1 MRIDYQHVDIVQE
14 GHPILAD
21 VCFQAD
27 AGELVYLVG
36 KVGTGK
42 SSLLKTFYGELDV
55 RTGSAKVLDYEM
67 TKIKRKQIP
76 ALRKQ
81 LGIVF
86 QDFQL
91 LNDRDVHGN
100 LDFVLRATGWKK
112 RKEREKRIAE
122 VLEQVGMTDKLDKMP
137 YQLSG
142 GEQQGVCIARAIL
155 NHPDIILADEATGN
169 LDRENS
175 RRTAALLHDIC
186 KAGTT
191 VVMSTHDE
199 SLIPEFPGVVY
210 RCGDGRL
217 QECTD
222 AYGLAAVPQEIESK
236 SIEENE
242 NN

>member
-1 MRIDYQHVDIVQE
+1 MRIDYQHVDIIQE

-142 GEQQGVCIARAIL
+142 GEQQCVCIARAIL

-175 RRTAALLHDIC
+175 RRTAALLNGIC
-186 KAGTT
+186 TAGTH
-191 VVMSTHDE
+191 VVISKQDE
-199 SLIPEFPGVVY
+199 SLIPEFHGVVY

-222 AYGLAAVPQEIESK
+222 AYGLAAVPQEIESE

>member
-1 MRIDYQHVDIVQE
+1 MRIDYQHVDIIQE

-100 LDFVLRATGWKK
+100 LLRATGWKK

-142 GEQQGVCIARAIL
+142 GEQQCVCIARAIL

-175 RRTAALLHDIC
+175 RRTAALLHGIC

>member
-1 MRIDYQHVDIVQE
+1 MRIDYQHVDIIQE

-142 GEQQGVCIARAIL
+142 GEQQCVCIARAIL

-175 RRTAALLHDIC
+175 
-186 KAGTT
+186 
-191 VVMSTHDE
+191 
-199 SLIPEFPGVVY
+199 
-210 RCGDGRL
+210 
-217 QECTD
+217 
-222 AYGLAAVPQEIESK
+222 
-236 SIEENE
+236 
-242 NN
+242 